1 MEIAQQLMLA
11 EREITWGSGKSGW
24 KQYHLFP
31 RCDGEYGELASE
43 SSGEADEYTLTAP
56 INKPKYLSARQVWS
70 GGVGGLGWTGGF
82 CRLD

>member
-1 MEIAQQLMLA
+1 MFKDGQSQTVVLLEMCANEEGQSMEIAQQLMLA

-43 SSGEADEYTLTAP
+43 SSGEAD
-56 INKPKYLSARQVWS
+56 
-70 GGVGGLGWTGGF
+70 
-82 CRLD
+82 